1 MQRGGLHKSRPSTG
15 MKRLLP
21 AVLLAGVIAGLV
33 FYRHGEPPIQAR
45 LKAPA
50 LQPLKAISPGLKGLK
65 KMRISAAPVVR
76 PTTAVPAPADEIA
89 RALRSGTAAER
100 DRALTVL
107 LPALVASDPAAA
119 GHLALAWEPG
129 ALRDDLLREVI
140 RLWSAADIGGAVT
153 WLSSLLNNADRG
165 NAATAAAAQV
175 AQTDNAGAIELSQ
188 LLGVGTADGSLEHLT
203 QLWTEENPREAMA
216 WIVTQPAGPNRDRLL
231 SRIAWVRAQSEPA
244 DAASLVQDR
253 MSAGPVRED
262 AIIGVVRQWAVRDPV
277 GATNWVAQF
286 QPGPLQTRAL
296 GELETAR
303 KLR

>member
-1 MQRGGLHKSRPSTG
+1 

-21 AVLLAGVIAGLV
+21 VVLLVGVITGLIYSRQRESIV
-33 FYRHGEPPIQAR
+33 P
-45 LKAPA
+45 
-50 LQPLKAISPGLKGLK
+50 
-65 KMRISAAPVVR
+65 VR
-76 PTTAVPAPADEIA
+76 PGAPMVQPVSSMLRVPRATKRAPTPAKQPTGDGVTSADEIT
-89 RALRSGTAAER
+89 RALHNGTAAER
-100 DRALTVL
+100 DRALNIL

-129 ALRDDLLREVI
+129 ALRDQLLQEVI

-153 WLSSLLNNADRG
+153 WLTSLLNQADRG

-175 AQTDNAGAIELSQ
+175 AQTDTAGAIELSQ

-216 WIVTQPAGPNRDRLL
+216 WIVTQPTGPNRDRLL
-231 SRIAWVRAQSEPA
+231 SRIAWVRAQSEPIEA
-244 DAASLVQDR
+244 ANLVLEHMNAGATRDDAV
-253 MSAGPVRED
+253 
-262 AIIGVVRQWAVRDPV
+262 IGVVRQWALREPA

-286 QPGPLQTRAL
+286 QSGPLRARAL